1 MCPFKNVLIPTDFG
15 PAAWNAVQF
24 ASEMCENHPTRITLL
39 HIYPSRSK
47 FDFRRKNISK
57 EDQASI
63 KSIDKEMKSLC
74 AELKSERNLNLDSVI
89 MGGWVDIEI
98 LDYINKNNFDLV
110 IMGVNSNGLD
120 NRPGSHISKIIEKA
134 NAPVLVIPNK
144 PVDHKVTA

>member
-1 MCPFKNVLIPTDFG
+1 
-15 PAAWNAVQF
+15 
-24 ASEMCENHPTRITLL
+24 
-39 HIYPSRSK
+39 
-47 FDFRRKNISK
+47 
-57 EDQASI
+57 
-63 KSIDKEMKSLC
+63 
-74 AELKSERNLNLDSVI
+74 